1 MITYRQKLYVRE
13 VPIVKKLPT
22 RRQNACGENVRLA
35 RKNYGKRHRVRMT
48 QADLAAKLQLK
59 GLENFERITVCRIEK
74 GTRQVSDIELK
85 YLAVALE
92 VSAEYLL
99 YGEEGALPTF
109 DTIESIVAETE

>member
-1 MITYRQKLYVRE
+1 MITYRQKLYIRE
-13 VPIVKKLPT
+13 VPSLKKLPT
-22 RRQNACGENVRLA
+22 KRQNACGENIRLA
-35 RKNYGKRHRVRMT
+35 RKSYGKRHRMRMT

-59 GLENFERITVCRIEK
+59 GLENFERVTVCRIEK

-99 YGEEGALPTF
+99 YGPVERLPTF
-109 DTIESIVAETE
+109 DTIENIVAETD

>member
-1 MITYRQKLYVRE
+1 MKR
-13 VPIVKKLPT
+13 LPMK
-22 RRQNACGENVRLA
+22 RQNISGEFVRMA
-35 RKNYGKRHRVRMT
+35 RINYGKRHRMRMT
-48 QADLAAKLQLK
+48 QADLAAKMQLK
-59 GLENFERITVCRIEK
+59 GLDSFERITVCRIEN

-99 YGEEGALPTF
+99 YGPVDRVPTF

>member
-1 MITYRQKLYVRE
+1 MVGYRQKLYVRE
-13 VPIVKKLPT
+13 VPILKKLPIK
-22 RRQNACGENVRLA
+22 RQNACGENVRLA
-35 RKNYGKRHRVRMT
+35 RKSYGKRHRVHMT

-59 GLENFERITVCRIEK
+59 GLENFERVTVCRIEK

-99 YGEEGALPTF
+99 YGSVERLPTF
-109 DTIESIVAETE
+109 DTIENIVAETD

>member
-1 MITYRQKLYVRE
+1 M
-13 VPIVKKLPT
+13 KKLPT
-22 RRQNACGENVRLA
+22 KRQNICGEHVRSA

-59 GLENFERITVCRIEK
+59 GLDSIERITICRIEK
-74 GTRQVSDIELK
+74 GIRQVSDIELK
-85 YLAVALE
+85 YLAAALE

-99 YGEEGALPTF
+99 YGSVERLPTF